1 MKHTKLL
8 LLIAFITLS
17 TISINCSEKY
27 TIDYNVTQIK
37 DIADIP
43 TLQDLCRQVV
53 RKDWDKKIDTAFE
66 LAKKE
71 DLHQLDFDQLESL
84 LLYNQYLQN
93 NPHVTSNI
101 TLPSIFD
108 IKKDGKNVT
117 NYLSSKQYTD
127 ELRLAFEDQSYDEC
141 RSLALGNLYE
151 NVDKIFKFIKQRY
164 YTQVDFLAL
173 EEALIDCEKIHNAT
187 QNDLNI
193 TLPSI
198 FDLQDKDN
206 FSIID
211 YIIEGDNSV
220 TLRLMLD
227 HGLDVYSYNESNHTL
242 LHAAI
247 YRNAVKCVECTL
259 NYKKNG
265 AAPFAQETI
274 NEQDKYNTLQLLQ
287 TPNNAGGTPLGSASQ
302 LEHFA
307 IIKLLLQA
315 GANVNQYNKN
325 GGRTSL
331 HWAALQNNQ
340 QNLQLLLDFGADVN
354 QADHYGVTALHH
366 AALQDNSN
374 AITFLLAHGAHV
386 NAVDNLGNTPLFE
399 SGESIQ
405 LLINAKADVN
415 HRNNHED
422 TALHFIAQHDQ
433 CEWIQLLLNAGAN
446 VNPVNKAGKTP
457 LFYAEQDQADEAVAL
472 LRSAG
477 AWIIEPSTLITETEI
492 DHKQNHKKQ
501 KVD

>member
-8 LLIAFITLS
+8 LLITFITLS
-17 TISINCSEKY
+17 TKFINSSDEY

-37 DIADIP
+37 DIADVP
-43 TLQDLCRQVV
+43 TLQHLCRQVI
-53 RKDWDKKIDTAFE
+53 RKDWNEKIDSTFE
-66 LAKKE
+66 LAKKD
-71 DLHQLDFDQLESL
+71 DLSQLEFDQIESL

-101 TLPSIFD
+101 TLPSIFH
-108 IKKDGKNVT
+108 IKKDGKNIHD
-117 NYLSSKQYTD
+117 YLSSQQSTH
-127 ELRLAFEDQSYDEC
+127 ELRLAFEDRSYDEC
-141 RSLALGNLYE
+141 RSIALGNLYE
-151 NVDKIFKFIKQRY
+151 KVDKIFKIIKQRY
-164 YTQVDFLAL
+164 YTQVDLVTL
-173 EEALIDCEKIHNAT
+173 REALIDCEKIHNAT
-187 QNDLNI
+187 QSDLNI

-198 FDLQDKDN
+198 FDLQDTDN

-211 YIIEGDNSV
+211 YIIEGDNAV

-227 HGLDVYSYNESNHTL
+227 HGLNLYSYNESNHTL

-265 AAPFAQETI
+265 ATSCAQETI
-274 NEQDKYNTLQLLQ
+274 NEHDKYNTLQLLQ

-325 GGRTSL
+325 GGRISL

-340 QNLQLLLDFGADVN
+340 QNLQLLLDFGANVN

-366 AALQDNSN
+366 AAIQDNSN

-386 NAVDNLGNTPLFE
+386 NAVDNLGNTPLF
-399 SGESIQ
+399 
-405 LLINAKADVN
+405 
-415 HRNNHED
+415 
-422 TALHFIAQHDQ
+422 
-433 CEWIQLLLNAGAN
+433 
-446 VNPVNKAGKTP
+446 
-457 LFYAEQDQADEAVAL
+457 YAEQEQAHQAVAL
-472 LRSAG
+472 LRSVG
-477 AWIIEPSTLITETEI
+477 GLIIEPQTLITETEI

-501 KVD
+501 KID